1 MADINQ
7 QTEELARIM
16 EQVNREMAAYGQIT
30 KATGDQKRDAEIEA
44 ATGMKNFTKASDK
57 AADGVG
63 YLAGAAMSA
72 GQSMLEGKK
81 GAAAFNDSIDGITS
95 AVKALGVA
103 LTLLVP
109 GGILIKG
116 VIAGFTA
123 LAAATADQVKKS
135 NEMADK
141 LYKGYSGLA
150 SSGAAASDGMSGVFK
165 DAKKLGLSMDQ
176 LDSMVTLVSQNSKDL
191 ALFGGSVFEG
201 RKQFADMGK
210 AMEPYRESLIKSGLT
225 QEQINEGA
233 MGYLKLQSRIGQSQ
247 NKTTAE
253 LAAGAKK
260 YLDEQDALTK
270 LTGMTRKEQ
279 EDAREEIRSQERFA
293 AVLMEMRAKG
303 QDKEA
308 KELEDA
314 YLILKSQSKQAAQ
327 GFADVSTGMINTEAA
342 QKSYM
347 ATQGESMKT
356 AERLKSGEIKAAEG
370 AQQVAAAHGRTAD
383 AMGAS
388 MGKMGVYN
396 DTFGD
401 LAADLRLKGM
411 SANDIEEQLK
421 KVKQEQIDQGLKGGK
436 AADGMTDQYAKNI
449 VQQQKLNEKMEN
461 VVFKGIDNALVITNK
476 LGNATDVVATG
487 FEMLGKVINK
497 FLNILGL
504 GVKEP
509 KVPTAPTKEQET
521 ASAGVTKAR
530 SEADQADKKLADQM
544 AATDALKKSLET
556 IAKTNDKSAET
567 TAKIADIKKQIAAS
581 EQQELVLNKEAK
593 LASAKKLEASA
604 AQANANRAARG
615 QASTATATPAPAAK
629 AGTAP
634 AGGGAAA
641 PAGGGGAAG
650 GSAAPSGSAP
660 AKAPPVRLTPQQMEG
675 EAGKESTVKP
685 EDVLTFTA
693 RSGSQQAFEGLD
705 GNFKKAVL
713 AAAEQYKAATGKPI
727 QINSAKRD
735 PADQERLYE
744 ETVKLGTPG
753 VGPTGMAVAKPG
765 RSLHERGHAV
775 DIQQYKDSAAIA
787 AFNAQGL
794 FQKVAGDPVHFQA
807 REGGVF
813 SGPDSGYD
821 NITLH
826 GTEAVIPLKDGA
838 VPVRLFGNETA
849 STETQEKIPDFDKLF
864 SNITGD
870 PETHTKMPD
879 FGSMINSLS
888 STMFAAVQTLQPE
901 SISSKFDR
909 ELRQEVVEPEEATN
923 DTATEVFDTPMA
935 NESTGIMEFIKEAK
949 EANFAMLAMISELV
963 REQRNA
969 NDISTRIL
977 QVSSN

>member
-16 EQVNREMAAYGQIT
+16 AQVNMEMRMYGQVT
-30 KATGDQKRDAEIEA
+30 KATADQKLDAEVQA
-44 ATGMKNFTKASDK
+44 ATGMKNFTKASGS
-57 AADGVG
+57 AADAVG
-63 YLAGAAMSA
+63 HLAGAAMSA
-72 GQSMLEGKK
+72 GQAMLDGKK

-109 GGILIKG
+109 GGVIIKG

-123 LAAATADQVKKS
+123 LTVATADQVKKS
-135 NEMADK
+135 NAMADK

-150 SSGAAASDGMSGVFK
+150 SSGAAASDGMTGVFK

-176 LDSMVTLVSQNSKDL
+176 LDSMVSLVGENSKDL
-191 ALFGGSVFEG
+191 ALFAGSVFEG
-201 RKQFADMGK
+201 RQKFAEMGE
-210 AMEPYRESLIKSGLT
+210 AMEPYRKQMIAAGYT
-225 QEQINEGA
+225 QEQINEST
-233 MGYLKLQSRIGQSQ
+233 MGYIRLQTRMGAAQ
-247 NKTTAE
+247 NMTTTQ
-253 LAAGAKK
+253 LADGAKK
-260 YLDEQDALTK
+260 YLTEQDALAK
-270 LTGMTRKEQ
+270 LTGQTRKEM
-279 EDAREEIRSQERFA
+279 EDQNAKALAQQQFA
-293 AVLMEMRAKG
+293 AKIRELEMTG
-303 QDKEA
+303 QKEA
-308 KELEDA
+308 ADELMKLNTMYGAMGPKTQAAFQASVTGNLANADA
-314 YLILKSQSKQAAQ
+314 LDMNMQSQGEMMRTAALVASKQMTAA
-327 GFADVSTGMINTEAA
+327 EAA
-342 QKSYM
+342 QITGKAVGKFNDEVNVSLGGLN
-347 ATQGESMKT
+347 ASIGDFQEGEKARQLTAGKGIVENLKT
-356 AERLKSGEIKAAEG
+356 
-370 AQQVAAAHGRTAD
+370 
-383 AMGAS
+383 
-388 MGKMGVYN
+388 
-396 DTFGD
+396 
-401 LAADLRLKGM
+401 
-411 SANDIEEQLK
+411 IEEEGK
-421 KVKQEQIDQGLKGGK
+421 KQGLNGAKN
-436 AADGMTDQYAKNI
+436 ADGITEQYAKNI
-449 VQQQKLNEKMEN
+449 AQQQKLNEKMET

-487 FEMLGKVINK
+487 FETLGKVINK

-509 KVPTAPTKEQET
+509 KVPTAPTKEQE
-521 ASAGVTKAR
+521 AAGVAVTTAR

-581 EQQELVLNKEAK
+581 EQQELTLNKEAK
-593 LASAKKLEASA
+593 LASAKKLEAAA
-604 AQANANRAARG
+604 AQANANRAAKG

-629 AGTAP
+629 AGAAP
-634 AGGGAAA
+634 AGGGGAA

-650 GSAAPSGSAP
+650 AGAAPSGGAP

-675 EAGKESTVKP
+675 EVGKESAVKP

-713 AAAEQYKAATGKPI
+713 AAAEQYKAATGNPI

-735 PADQERLYE
+735 PQDQERLYE

-753 VGPTGMAVAKPG
+753 IGPTGMKVAKPG

-794 FQKVAGDPVHFQA
+794 FQKVPNDPVHFQA
-807 REGGVF
+807 RDGGVF
-813 SGPDSGYD
+813 SGPESGYD

-826 GTEAVIPLKDGA
+826 GTEAVIPLKNGA
-838 VPVRLFGNETA
+838 VPVRLFGDETA
-849 STETQEKIPDFDKLF
+849 GSETP
-864 SNITGD
+864 SGV
-870 PETHTKMPD
+870 PD
-879 FGSMINSLS
+879 FGSIINSMG
-888 STMFAAVQTLQPE
+888 STMFAAVESLKPE
-901 SISSKFDR
+901 SIDSGFDR
-909 ELRQEVVEPEEATN
+909 DMRQDVMEPVEVSDDN
-923 DTATEVFDTPMA
+923 ATEVFETPMA
-935 NESTGIMEFIKEAK
+935 NEPTGLMEFVKEVK
-949 EANFAMLAMISELV
+949 QANFAMLEMISELV

-977 QVSSN
+977 QVTSN